1 MIILSAEDKHYY
13 RLFDHTAD
21 LGMEIFGED
30 APSLFVNAGR
40 ALFHVMVSVGQRE
53 GRKTHPQQLSV
64 EGYDRP
70 DLMVNWL
77 RELLYLWHGRQ
88 RIPVQIHIGTLTETH
103 IVATITTC
111 SFLSSADVVQKEV
124 KAVTYHQITAAPQA
138 DGRWRARVVF
148 DV

>member
-1 MIILSAEDKHYY
+1 MSVEDQHYY

-21 LGMEIFGED
+21 LGMEIFGDD
-30 APSLFVNAGR
+30 APGLFVNAGK
-40 ALFHVMVSVGQRE
+40 ALFHVMVSAGQHEPRE
-53 GRKTHPQQLSV
+53 THRQQLSM
-64 EGYDRP
+64 EGYDWA

-88 RIPVQIHIGTLTETH
+88 QIPVQIHIEALVETH
-103 IVATITTC
+103 LTANIVTC
-111 SFLSSADVVQKEV
+111 SFLPSVDIVQKEI
-124 KAVTYHQITAAPQA
+124 KAATYHQITVAPQA

>member
-1 MIILSAEDKHYY
+1 MSIEDKHYY

-30 APSLFVNAGR
+30 ASGLFVNAGK

-53 GRKTHPQQLSV
+53 PRKTHRQQLSV
-64 EGYDRP
+64 EGYDWA

-88 RIPVQIHIGTLTETH
+88 QIPLQIHIEVLAETH
-103 IVATITTC
+103 LTANIATC
-111 SFLSSADVVQKEV
+111 SFLPSVDVVQKEI
-124 KAVTYHQITAAPQA
+124 KAVTYHQITVGPQA